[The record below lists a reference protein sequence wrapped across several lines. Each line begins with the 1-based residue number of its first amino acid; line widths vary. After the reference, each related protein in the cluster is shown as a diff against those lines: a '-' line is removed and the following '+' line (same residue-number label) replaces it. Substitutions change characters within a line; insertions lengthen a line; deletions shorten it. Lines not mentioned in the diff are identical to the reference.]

1 MIEIACGLL
10 QYTQGLLWLP
20 VTCTSTVYTCTVNAN
35 YMYHSQAQIP
45 PHPHPHHHT
54 RKGREQGE
62 RERGVQCPVSCHTC
76 TSKFTELLNVIV
88 TVSVSELVLVVQK
101 LYAVGCTSPT

>member
-20 VTCTSTVYTCTVNAN
+20 VTCTSTVYMCIVNAN

-54 RKGREQGE
+54 RKGREKGE
-62 RERGVQCPVSCHTC
+62 REREVQCPVSYTC
-76 TSKFTELLNVIV
+76 TSKFTEFIV